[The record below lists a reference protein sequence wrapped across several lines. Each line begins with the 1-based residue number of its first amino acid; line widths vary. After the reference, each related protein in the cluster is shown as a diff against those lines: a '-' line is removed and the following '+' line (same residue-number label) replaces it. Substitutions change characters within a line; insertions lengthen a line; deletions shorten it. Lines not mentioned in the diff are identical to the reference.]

1 MARELRWWLAA
12 TLVACGVIAL
22 GYVPPRGV
30 TPEPKSRNR
39 RPEATTARLRAQGI
53 ADQWRA
59 AELALRLAQ
68 YRQQL
73 EPELVRRRDS
83 DQPGA
88 ALLIDA
94 PDTIPESAR
103 QQVRAALDTVW
114 RQLGLGLSKVA
125 VGVVVDFWRNRATPT
140 RETPKAAR
148 DGGYLLPD
156 STDRA
161 TCVALISPWYWTG
174 ALTAGNPPA
183 RSRQVEDWLRNGLG
197 QCAFFAAY
205 GVPGQTVRRWL
216 TKRTYDLARFPDWD
230 RERPEPPAYSW
241 LVRNRDSK
249 RWEWRSVYAY
259 PIAAIACLGGR
270 AASCRTAVLA
280 GSGDP
285 FDDSLPR
292 LFKADLWWWREQRLP
307 YSSRYLGD
315 VAREVGHDRFLRF
328 WNSTEPVETALTVA
342 LRMPVGDWT
351 ERWQRRFVPR
361 LPLGAAAPLA
371 AAALGIL
378 LAGAAIIAAALS
390 AARRQVG

>member
-114 RQLGLGLSKVA
+114 RQLGLGL
-125 VGVVVDFWRNRATPT
+125 
-140 RETPKAAR
+140 
-148 DGGYLLPD
+148 
-156 STDRA
+156 
-161 TCVALISPWYWTG
+161 
-174 ALTAGNPPA
+174 
-183 RSRQVEDWLRNGLG
+183 
-197 QCAFFAAY
+197 
-205 GVPGQTVRRWL
+205 

-292 LFKADLWWWREQRLP
+292 LFKADLRWWREQRLP
-307 YSSRYLGD
+307 YSSRYLAD
-315 VAREVGHDRFLRF
+315 VAREVSHDRFLRF
-328 WNSTEPVETALTVA
+328 WNSTEPVDTALAAA

-361 LPLGAAAPLA
+361 LPLGPAAPLA
-371 AAALGIL
+371 AAVLGIL
-378 LAGAAIIAAALS
+378 LAGAAIIGAALS

>member
-39 RPEATTARLRAQGI
+39 RPEGTTARVWAQRV

-59 AELALRLAQ
+59 ADLALRLAQ

-73 EPELVRRRDS
+73 EPELVRRRDR
-83 DQPGA
+83 DQAGA
-88 ALLIDA
+88 ALLVDA
-94 PDTIPESAR
+94 PATIPESAR
-103 QQVRAALDTVW
+103 QLVRAALDTVW
-114 RQLGLGLSKVA
+114 RQLGLGVSKVA
-125 VGVVVDFWRNRATPT
+125 VGVVVDFWRSRETT
-140 RETPKAAR
+140 TGETPKAAR

-161 TCVALISPWYWTG
+161 TCVALIPAWHWTG
-174 ALTAGNPPA
+174 ALTAVNPPSQ
-183 RSRQVEDWLRNGLG
+183 SRQVEDWLRSGLG

-205 GVPGQTVRRWL
+205 GVPGEAVRRWL
-216 TKRTYDLARFPDWD
+216 TNRNYDLARFPDWD
-230 RERPEPPAYSW
+230 REWPEPPAYAW
-241 LVRNRDSK
+241 LVRNRNSK
-249 RWEWRSVYAY
+249 RWEWGSVYAY
-259 PIAAIACLGGR
+259 PIAAIACLAGR

-280 GSGDP
+280 GSGDSS
-285 FDDSLPR
+285 DDSLPR
-292 LFKADLWWWREQRLP
+292 LFKADLRWWREQRLP

-315 VAREVGHDRFLRF
+315 LAREVGHDRFLRF

-342 LRMPVGDWT
+342 LNMPVGEWT

-361 LPLGAAAPLA
+361 LPLGAAVPFATA
-371 AAALGIL
+371 AFGIL
-378 LAGAAIIAAALS
+378 LAGAAIIGAALG
-390 AARRQVG
+390 AGRRQVG